1 MIPDFASV
9 TPLVCIGGGN
19 MAQALIQ
26 GWLNHG
32 LPASRLHVVEPNAD
46 LRQRLQAQ
54 HRLHVHADAST
65 APTDAA
71 FVLWAIKPQIFQ
83 SVAQPLAGRF
93 ASALHLSVAA
103 GVRSDSLARWLG
115 TQKVVR
121 AMPNTPA
128 LIGLG
133 QTGLFAR
140 ADVTES
146 EKTRVQELMQSIGE
160 SLWLADESLM
170 DAVTA
175 LSGSGPA
182 YVFYFI
188 ESLIHAGVGMGLDA
202 NQARQLAIGT
212 VVGAA
217 ALAQRGP
224 DSPQTLREK
233 VTSQGGTTHAAITQM
248 QADGFLGLL
257 ENALR
262 AAQKRSLEL
271 GVSLDQPPE
280 KHG

>member
-1 MIPDFASV
+1 MAS
-9 TPLVCIGGGN
+9 
-19 MAQALIQ
+19 ALIS
-26 GWLNHG
+26 G
-32 LPASRLHVVEPNAD
+32 LLQRGTPAAHIQVVEPLASSRQQLIDQWGVRAIAQAD
-46 LRQRLQAQ
+46 ERLSNTE
-54 HRLHVHADAST
+54 LV
-65 APTDAA
+65 
-71 FVLWAIKPQIFQ
+71 VWAIKPQIFQ
-83 SVAQPLAGRF
+83 PVAQPLAGRF

-188 ESLIHAGVGMGLDA
+188 ESLIHAGVGMGLDE